1 MLASASCVESMN
13 IAMISCF
20 KVQVYTPGWYR
31 KQMDLFEV
39 QHSESQ
45 NQPLAERLR
54 PKNFEDFLTQNKS
67 SAKFANVISQLQNNV
82 VLNLILW
89 GPPGSGKTSFANIL
103 KKHSKAEFIQS
114 HAVDL
119 STKVIKEHCE
129 SGKDRL
135 LTQNKK
141 TILFIDEIHRLNKS
155 QQDIFLQFIEKGF
168 IYLLGATTE
177 NPSYELNKAIMSRC
191 KLLFF
196 EAHDDESLMKLFLK
210 SIGSENILGEELITP
225 EALTA
230 LINSSQGDA
239 RLLINKTEEL
249 IQSYK
254 FKTLNFPL
262 SVEDL
267 IKFFFESS
275 IAYDKTGDEH
285 YNLISAFIKSIRG
298 SDPDAGIYYLARMLY
313 AGEDPVFIARRLIIL
328 ASEDVGNAD
337 PNALTLA
344 ISTLKAVEVIGMPEA
359 RINLAQCVTYMASAP
374 KSNAAY
380 LAINKALD
388 LVERT
393 KNLKVPLAL
402 RSAQTELMKQLGYGK
417 GYKYAHDFPKH
428 WVSQDFLPKE
438 IEGEKFYKPT
448 DIGFEKRISEYL
460 EWLKK

>member
-1 MLASASCVESMN
+1 
-13 IAMISCF
+13 
-20 KVQVYTPGWYR
+20 
-31 KQMDLFEV
+31 MDLFEV
-39 QHSESQ
+39 SHGQSID
-45 NQPLAERLR
+45 QPLSERLR
-54 PKNFEDFLTQNKS
+54 PKTFDDFITQNKS
-67 SAKFANVISQLQNNV
+67 SEKFKNIIEQLKNDV
-82 VLNLILW
+82 VFNLILW

-103 KKHSKAEFIQS
+103 KQHSKAEFIQS

-129 SGKDRL
+129 SAKTRL

-168 IYLLGATTE
+168 VYLLGATTE

-196 EAHDDESLMKLFLK
+196 EPHDHESLKNLFQKALDTEDIRK
-210 SIGSENILGEELITP
+210 DDIISI
-225 EALTA
+225 EAFDA
-230 LINSSQGDA
+230 LINSAQGDA
-239 RLLINKTEEL
+239 RLIINKAEEI

-254 FKTLNFPL
+254 FKTLEFPL
-262 SVEDL
+262 SLENL
-267 IKFFFESS
+267 KKIFFESS
-275 IAYDKTGDEH
+275 IAYDKSGDEH

-298 SDPDAGIYYLARMLY
+298 SDPDAGVYYLARMLY
-313 AGEDPVFIARRLIIL
+313 SGEDPIFIARRLIIL
-328 ASEDVGNAD
+328 ASEDIGNAD

-359 RINLAQCVTYMASAP
+359 RINLSQCVCYLASAP
-374 KSNAAY
+374 KSNASY
-380 LAINKALD
+380 MAISKALS

-417 GYKYAHDFPKH
+417 DYKYSHDYPKH
-428 WVSQDFLPKE
+428 WVRQDFLPADIK
-438 IEGEKFYKPT
+438 GEKFYEPT
-448 DIGFEKRISEYL
+448 EMGFEKRIKEYL

>member
-1 MLASASCVESMN
+1 
-13 IAMISCF
+13 
-20 KVQVYTPGWYR
+20 
-31 KQMDLFEV
+31 MDLFEA
-39 QHSESQ
+39 QHTESL
-45 NQPLAERLR
+45 NQPLSERLR
-54 PKNFEDFLTQNKS
+54 PKAFDDFLTQNKS
-67 SAKFANVISQLQNNV
+67 SAKFENIIAQLKNNV
-82 VLNLILW
+82 VFNLILW

-103 KKHSKAEFIQS
+103 KKNSTAEFIQS

-119 STKVIKEHCE
+119 STKVIKEYCE
-129 SGKDRL
+129 AAKSRM

-168 IYLLGATTE
+168 VYLLGATTE

-196 EAHDDESLMKLFLK
+196 EPHDDASLK
-210 SIGSENILGEELITP
+210 SLFIKALNTEDITQDQIITP
-225 EALTA
+225 EALEA

-239 RLLINKTEEL
+239 RLIINKTEEL
-249 IQSYK
+249 IQSYQ

-262 SVEDL
+262 SLDDL
-267 IKFFFESS
+267 KKFFFESS

-298 SDPDAGIYYLARMLY
+298 SDPNAGIYYLARMLY

-359 RINLAQCVTYMASAP
+359 RINLAQCVCYLASAP

-380 LAINKALD
+380 LAINKALN

-417 GYKYAHDFPKH
+417 DYKYSHDFPKH

-438 IEGEKFYKPT
+438 IQGEVFYEPT
-448 DIGFEKRISEYL
+448 DIGFEKRIREYL

>member
-1 MLASASCVESMN
+1 
-13 IAMISCF
+13 
-20 KVQVYTPGWYR
+20 
-31 KQMDLFEV
+31 MDLFEA
-39 QHSESQ
+39 QHTQSH
-45 NQPLAERLR
+45 NQPLSERLR
-54 PKNFEDFLTQNKS
+54 PKNFDDFLTQNKT
-67 SAKFANVISQLQNNV
+67 SAKFENIIAQLKNNV
-82 VLNLILW
+82 VFNLILW

-103 KKHSKAEFIQS
+103 KANSAAEFIQS

-119 STKVIKEHCE
+119 STKVIKEFCE
-129 SGKDRL
+129 SSKNRL

-196 EAHDDESLMKLFLK
+196 EPHDDQSLNQLFLK
-210 SIGSENILGEELITP
+210 ALKTENIKSDDIITP

-230 LINSSQGDA
+230 LVNSSQGDA
-239 RLLINKTEEL
+239 RLIINKTEEL
-249 IQSYK
+249 IQSFK
-254 FKTLNFPL
+254 FKTLNFPISL
-262 SVEDL
+262 EDL
-267 IKFFFESS
+267 KKFFFESS
-275 IAYDKTGDEH
+275 VSYDKSGDEH

-298 SDPDAGIYYLARMLY
+298 SDPDAGVYYLARMLY
-313 AGEDPVFIARRLIIL
+313 GGEDPVFIARRLIIL

-359 RINLAQCVTYMASAP
+359 RINLAQCVCYLASAP

-380 LAINKALD
+380 LAINKALSE
-388 LVERT
+388 VEHS

-417 GYKYAHDFPKH
+417 DYKYSHDFPKH
-428 WVSQDFLPKE
+428 WVSQDFLPTELK
-438 IEGEKFYKPT
+438 GQRFYEPT
-448 DIGFEKRISEYL
+448 DIGFEKRIREYL